1 MPMLEFKANIY
12 DSHDGHYKDHENA
25 FSMVELIFIIVLMGI
40 LAKVASS
47 YMPDN
52 RLLNDTHYVSMKIKE
67 AQKNAIGYDTFQFG
81 QISYWKIPM
90 VNSKDFNLTCIK
102 CEKASF
108 FESLDHN
115 FSLSAKSVSCPN
127 QFCFDS
133 LGRPYHDVNTSGQ
146 LLLSPIDIIFTY
158 NNDKNTTVSVLPMS
172 GYVIIK

>member
-1 MPMLEFKANIY
+1 MR
-12 DSHDGHYKDHENA
+12 NA

-47 YMPDN
+47 FMPDN

-67 AQKNAIGYDTFQFG
+67 AQKNALGYDSFQFG
-81 QISYWKIPM
+81 GAKIWEI
-90 VNSKDFNLTCIK
+90 NRSDFNLTCIDCNK
-102 CEKASF
+102 TF
-108 FESLDHN
+108 LESLDHN
-115 FSLSAKSVSCPN
+115 FSLSAQSVSCSN

-146 LLLSPIDIIFTY
+146 LLLSPIDIILTY